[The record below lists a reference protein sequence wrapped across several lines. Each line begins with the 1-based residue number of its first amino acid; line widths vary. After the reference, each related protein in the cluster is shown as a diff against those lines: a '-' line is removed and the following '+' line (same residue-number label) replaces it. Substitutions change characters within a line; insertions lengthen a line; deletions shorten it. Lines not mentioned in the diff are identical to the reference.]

1 MRAKQL
7 IPFPRPPKYKA
18 TAILFNPG
26 EPPRILP
33 TPLSRLGHV
42 SRDKSS
48 DVQSLLALEEL
59 CQIAGR
65 ANSSWIRVSTSIARK
80 SLLRFRPCFTE
91 LSGVGIFARCSKNKV
106 FVSRDERGRGKWGR
120 KKRRGGIEKRDEIV
134 ESGHS
139 LGSRSPFFDVYYYP
153 LFSRFVRS
161 CETTIH
167 NAVVKKNLVFRFR
180 LERYFRIVSY
190 RITFS
195 RVRCPPDKN
204 QNKYENAI
212 IKGETYRKRAREGK
226 YRNRWNSL
234 RCWNSTPV
242 ARIDPR
248 AHCFDFLLGEKAKN
262 KTKAAATVSEL
273 NEILIQ
279 RSDRCGS
286 ALWRFDKEG
295 WVGLQE

>member
-80 SLLRFRPCFTE
+80 SLVRFRPCFTE
-91 LSGVGIFARCSKNKV
+91 LSGVVYSLDARKIRYL
-106 FVSRDERGRGKWGR
+106 SRETREGEENEG
-120 KKRRGGIEKRDEIV
+120 EKRE
-134 ESGHS
+134 EEE
-139 LGSRSPFFDVYYYP
+139 SRSAMRSWNLVIHSELEVRFWRLLLSSFFS
-153 LFSRFVRS
+153 FRS
-161 CETTIH
+161 FAWN

-242 ARIDPR
+242 ARIDPQ
-248 AHCFDFLLGEKAKN
+248 AHCFGFLLREKGKP
-262 KTKAAATVSEL
+262 KIKQKRRQPFLS
-273 NEILIQ
+273 
-279 RSDRCGS
+279 
-286 ALWRFDKEG
+286 
-295 WVGLQE
+295 

>member
-80 SLLRFRPCFTE
+80 SLVRFRPCFTE
-91 LSGVGIFARCSKNKV
+91 LSGVGIFARCLKNKV

-139 LGSRSPFFDVYYYP
+139 LGTRSPFLTFIII
-153 LFSRFVRS
+153 LFFLASFVRVKQRY
-161 CETTIH
+161 TTRLW
-167 NAVVKKNLVFRFR
+167 KKFGFSLSIGKIFSYSF
-180 LERYFRIVSY
+180 VSNHLF
-190 RITFS
+190 T
-195 RVRCPPDKN
+195 
-204 QNKYENAI
+204 
-212 IKGETYRKRAREGK
+212 
-226 YRNRWNSL
+226 
-234 RCWNSTPV
+234 
-242 ARIDPR
+242 
-248 AHCFDFLLGEKAKN
+248 
-262 KTKAAATVSEL
+262 
-273 NEILIQ
+273 
-279 RSDRCGS
+279 GS
-286 ALWRFDKEG
+286 MSSG
-295 WVGLQE
+295 

>member
-1 MRAKQL
+1 MIIFRFRLSQFNTSFEQRFTPVLESFPFCNFFIFFFFFFKKSSSAKKYTFQHSGKIMRAKQL

-80 SLLRFRPCFTE
+80 SLVRFRPCFTE

-139 LGSRSPFFDVYYYP
+139 LGTRSPF
-153 LFSRFVRS
+153 L
-161 CETTIH
+161 
-167 NAVVKKNLVFRFR
+167 
-180 LERYFRIVSY
+180 
-190 RITFS
+190 TF
-195 RVRCPPDKN
+195 
-204 QNKYENAI
+204 I
-212 IKGETYRKRAREGK
+212 IIFFF
-226 YRNRWNSL
+226 SL
-234 RCWNSTPV
+234 RSFAWNNDTQ
-242 ARIDPR
+242 RG
-248 AHCFDFLLGEKAKN
+248 CEKKFGFSLSIG
-262 KTKAAATVSEL
+262 KIFSYSFVSNHL
-273 NEILIQ
+273 FT
-279 RSDRCGS
+279 GS
-286 ALWRFDKEG
+286 MSSG
-295 WVGLQE
+295 

>member
-1 MRAKQL
+1 MIVFRFRLSQFNTSFEQRFTPVLESFLFVIFSYFFLFFKKSSSAKKYTFQHSGKIMRAKQL

-80 SLLRFRPCFTE
+80 SLVRFRPCFTE
-91 LSGVGIFARCSKNKV
+91 LSGVGIFARCLKNKV
-106 FVSRDERGRGKWGR
+106 FVSRDERGRGKWER

-139 LGSRSPFFDVYYYP
+139 LGTRSPFFW
-153 LFSRFVRS
+153 
-161 CETTIH
+161 
-167 NAVVKKNLVFRFR
+167 R
-180 LERYFRIVSY
+180 LLLSSF
-190 RITFS
+190 F
-195 RVRCPPDKN
+195 
-204 QNKYENAI
+204 
-212 IKGETYRKRAREGK
+212 
-226 YRNRWNSL
+226 SL
-234 RCWNSTPV
+234 RSFVWNNDTQ
-242 ARIDPR
+242 RG
-248 AHCFDFLLGEKAKN
+248 CEKKFGFSLSIG
-262 KTKAAATVSEL
+262 KIFSYSFVSNHL
-273 NEILIQ
+273 FT
-279 RSDRCGS
+279 GS
-286 ALWRFDKEG
+286 MSSG
-295 WVGLQE
+295 

>member
-80 SLLRFRPCFTE
+80 SLVRFRPCFTE

-120 KKRRGGIEKRDEIV
+120 KKKRGGIEKRDEIV

-139 LGSRSPFFDVYYYP
+139 LGTRSPFLTFIII
-153 LFSRFVRS
+153 LFFLASFVRVKQRG
-161 CETTIH
+161 CE
-167 NAVVKKNLVFRFR
+167 KKFGFSLSIGKIFSYSF
-180 LERYFRIVSY
+180 VSNHLF
-190 RITFS
+190 T
-195 RVRCPPDKN
+195 
-204 QNKYENAI
+204 
-212 IKGETYRKRAREGK
+212 
-226 YRNRWNSL
+226 
-234 RCWNSTPV
+234 
-242 ARIDPR
+242 
-248 AHCFDFLLGEKAKN
+248 
-262 KTKAAATVSEL
+262 
-273 NEILIQ
+273 
-279 RSDRCGS
+279 GS
-286 ALWRFDKEG
+286 MSSG
-295 WVGLQE
+295 

>member
-80 SLLRFRPCFTE
+80 SLVRFRPCFTE
-91 LSGVGIFARCSKNKV
+91 LSGVGIFARCLKNKI

-139 LGSRSPFFDVYYYP
+139 LGTRSPFLTFIII
-153 LFSRFVRS
+153 LFFLASFVRVKQRY
-161 CETTIH
+161 TTRE
-167 NAVVKKNLVFRFR
+167 KKFGFSLSIGKIFSYSF
-180 LERYFRIVSY
+180 VSNHLF
-190 RITFS
+190 T
-195 RVRCPPDKN
+195 
-204 QNKYENAI
+204 
-212 IKGETYRKRAREGK
+212 
-226 YRNRWNSL
+226 
-234 RCWNSTPV
+234 
-242 ARIDPR
+242 
-248 AHCFDFLLGEKAKN
+248 
-262 KTKAAATVSEL
+262 
-273 NEILIQ
+273 
-279 RSDRCGS
+279 GS
-286 ALWRFDKEG
+286 MSSG
-295 WVGLQE
+295 